1 MKRFTKAL
9 LTFACA
15 ASIVIGIPA
24 FAHADEGD
32 EQEPKPNVISSMMD
46 IDKDVKYKYWLGQND
61 AAKIS
66 NVKVTDIAAHSA
78 KVSFDY
84 ELFNVKD
91 LKRLAFIVSV
101 RKYSKIMVTADTLL
115 GRSLS
120 YDESDIDPPDPQD
133 NKTDEDKKKDS
144 ENGDYIPKEF
154 NIHFF
159 SDTPGGYV
167 RGLDYYN
174 YDFAKKLPTKK
185 KGHAQVIVTTKPTTT
200 YTNTEGVGYVD
211 GVVRVEN
218 GNIKK
223 PIKPFTSTPELIR
236 LIAKQVDSFD
246 GSNRDKAIDIDV
258 SSTYVGLHA
267 DYKDGTSI
275 YFNNNAVQVP
285 TFTTTKKDPPSQCSL
300 GKNKKD
306 SNKNGKDGDKETA
319 KNASGKTSGI
329 LLMVEH
335 TFKKNPALFIIAVLV
350 VVVLVATCVV
360 TLVRLSLV
368 RKRAIANKA
377 AAGADGT
384 ADAEGAANAEGAADT
399 ANAEGAADAANA
411 SDIAEGGAEVDA
423 AGNGATAVD
432 ATEGNTAEGNTAYAD
447 LPEGG
452 FDTPADTEATGYPE
466 TTANTEATVYT
477 ETPGYPETPSTNE
490 QPEA

>member
-1 MKRFTKAL
+1 MKRFAKAL

-285 TFTTTKKDPPSQCSL
+285 TFTTLKNDPPSHCST
-300 GKNKKD
+300 GKKNNDSSKKD
-306 SNKNGKDGDKETA
+306 GNSDKNAAENASANDSTMTPLQSAFNRSTVAFTIAIVSAVLLVAIGVVLAVKRSLTKKKRALASKEASEADGDGNSEEDE
-319 KNASGKTSGI
+319 G
-329 LLMVEH
+329 
-335 TFKKNPALFIIAVLV
+335 
-350 VVVLVATCVV
+350 
-360 TLVRLSLV
+360 
-368 RKRAIANKA
+368 
-377 AAGADGT
+377 
-384 ADAEGAANAEGAADT
+384 DA
-399 ANAEGAADAANA
+399 
-411 SDIAEGGAEVDA
+411 
-423 AGNGATAVD
+423 
-432 ATEGNTAEGNTAYAD
+432 NTAESGEAETTEA
-447 LPEGG
+447 E
-452 FDTPADTEATGYPE
+452 TEATAEGSEDSVAASGTEGAGSE
-466 TTANTEATVYT
+466 TTGTYGTT
-477 ETPGYPETPSTNE
+477 ETPSISD